1 MGIFQ
6 YFRKTNNATSETP
19 LEVHVDNPMQSFSTP
34 FGKIGDGN
42 LSLPYVRA
50 YGSEPW
56 VRFGNDNLYPQLINQ
71 IYYQSPLNG
80 SIVNYKVNAVIGG
93 GWEINSVNPTAKDK
107 VDEYTFIKVNKM
119 KKLVRQITK
128 DLIMHGRIC
137 ILVNESNGKVKLTR
151 VGPEKV
157 RNNEMKTLFTLSDDW
172 ARSVNIRSIRPH
184 TPGCKGES
192 MYYFEIDSDAGQDI
206 YPIPAYSSAMNSA
219 FLDGEMSYLQKSNIV
234 NSIFPSFMVKLAK
247 SFGSEDEA
255 QQFRDTINKAKGAP
269 AAGRIMTF
277 IANTP
282 EQLPSIE
289 AIPMNGNDK
298 VFDSTLMRVDANI
311 CRAHQIDPL
320 LMGIRVTGGIGGQGN
335 ELQVS
340 YTIFEKNVV
349 MPLRDMLTECVD
361 ELFSIGNLTS
371 TIEINNYQIISEV
384 IVDVTD
390 KKI

>member
-42 LSLPYVRA
+42 LSLPYVRS

-80 SIVNYKVNAVIGG
+80 SIINYKVNAVIGG

-137 ILVNESNGKVKLTR
+137 ILVNEYNGKVKLTR

-172 ARSVNIRSIRPH
+172 ARSVNIRQIKPH
-184 TPGCKGES
+184 IPG
-192 MYYFEIDSDAGQDI
+192 I
-206 YPIPAYSSAMNSA
+206 
-219 FLDGEMSYLQKSNIV
+219 
-234 NSIFPSFMVKLAK
+234 
-247 SFGSEDEA
+247 
-255 QQFRDTINKAKGAP
+255 
-269 AAGRIMTF
+269 
-277 IANTP
+277 
-282 EQLPSIE
+282 
-289 AIPMNGNDK
+289 
-298 VFDSTLMRVDANI
+298 
-311 CRAHQIDPL
+311 
-320 LMGIRVTGGIGGQGN
+320 
-335 ELQVS
+335 
-340 YTIFEKNVV
+340 
-349 MPLRDMLTECVD
+349 
-361 ELFSIGNLTS
+361 
-371 TIEINNYQIISEV
+371 
-384 IVDVTD
+384 
-390 KKI
+390 